1 MDKLFFGFLLIF
13 INFNLTING
22 HTLNILPDWAGYCL
36 IYSGLNDLSDKGE
49 HFPLAKPWCLD
60 MAVYTGA
67 VWLLEIF
74 MGDTKL
80 GIISWVLNIVATLVS
95 FYVSYLILQG
105 IADVERNQGV
115 SLGQEGLMKVWKLY
129 VICSLAAHVLVLLP
143 PLVIICLIVVF
154 VAAVVFLVRF
164 NATRK
169 AYNLQVGP

>member
-13 INFNLTING
+13 INFNLTIKG

-49 HFPLAKPWCLD
+49 HFPLAKPWCLG

-105 IADVERNQGV
+105 IIIFPVPVAQRKHRNA
-115 SLGQEGLMKVWKLY
+115 
-129 VICSLAAHVLVLLP
+129 CSEIQILFSVCILKIHP
-143 PLVIICLIVVF
+143 FP
-154 VAAVVFLVRF
+154 
-164 NATRK
+164 
-169 AYNLQVGP
+169 